1 MPQVNPNRSP
11 QDGSL
16 LYWGGPFVSRGQ
28 LAGGRLAAMTGK
40 TREESHLPALD
51 GLRGLAILLV
61 LLFHMFARPEIQ
73 NPNWMT
79 KTFNQVTLFGWT
91 GVDLFFVLSGFLITR
106 ILLDAKT
113 STNFF
118 KVFYM
123 RRVLRIFPLYYL
135 SLITVFWLWPLFKSH
150 AGALNGNAGGHVGLT
165 EQLWYW
171 LNLVNWR
178 TAFHPMI
185 VPLLSHYWTLSIE
198 EQFYAVW
205 PAVVYFLNEKR
216 LALVSMAGI
225 VSVLILRNLP
235 IVQAFAATH
244 DNFLYRLTPFR
255 MDSLLFGGLL
265 AILYKHVDG
274 AKLLRW
280 AVPIFAVSLA
290 LLIWKAQPSAAQ
302 GAITFTGFAVF
313 YSSLLTICLTSKM
326 AGAIFRT
333 RLLRGM
339 GKYSY
344 SVYLIHPSVLVLM
357 DALVIRRLQ
366 KHLLPGHPYG
376 AQLIFTLL
384 NICACF
390 GIARITWVL
399 IESPILRLKRHFR
412 YTYRDDQAFK
422 SETGSVSSP
431 VAIELG

>member
-1 MPQVNPNRSP
+1 
-11 QDGSL
+11 
-16 LYWGGPFVSRGQ
+16 
-28 LAGGRLAAMTGK
+28 MTEK

-61 LLFHMFARPEIQ
+61 LLFHTFARPEVQ
-73 NPNWMT
+73 HANWII
-79 KTFNQVTLFGWT
+79 KSFNQVSLFGWT

-123 RRVLRIFPLYYL
+123 RRILRIFPLYYL
-135 SLITVFWLWPLFKSH
+135 SLIGVFLIWPLLKLHTGSIS
-150 AGALNGNAGGHVGLT
+150 GNDAGHVGLT
-165 EQLWYW
+165 VQLWYW
-171 LNLVNWR
+171 LNLVNWP
-178 TAFHPMI
+178 TAIHPML

-205 PAVVYFLNEKR
+205 PAVVYFLSEKR
-216 LALVSMAGI
+216 LALLSIAGI
-225 VSVLILRNLP
+225 VSVFILRNLP
-235 IVQAFAATH
+235 IVQAFGATH

-255 MDSLLFGGLL
+255 MDTLLFGGLL
-265 AILYKHVDG
+265 AILFKHVDRS
-274 AKLLRW
+274 KLLRW
-280 AVPIFAVSLA
+280 AVPIFVVTLA
-290 LLIWKAQPSAAQ
+290 LLLWKAQPSPAE
-302 GAITFTGFAVF
+302 GAITFTGLAVL
-313 YSSLLTICLTSKM
+313 YSSLLTICITSKT
-326 AGAIFRT
+326 AGALFRT

-344 SVYLIHPSVLVLM
+344 SVYLIHPSVLFFM
-357 DALVIRRLQ
+357 DLLVIRPLQ

-384 NICACF
+384 NICVCF

-412 YTYRDDQAFK
+412 YTYRDDQALK
-422 SETGSVSSP
+422 GETGPVSSP